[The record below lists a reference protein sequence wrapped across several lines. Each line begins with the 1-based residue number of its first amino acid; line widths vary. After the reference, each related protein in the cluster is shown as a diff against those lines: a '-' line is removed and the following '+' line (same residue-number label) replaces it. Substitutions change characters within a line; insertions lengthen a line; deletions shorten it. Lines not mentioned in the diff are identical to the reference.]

1 MCERC
6 SFFFFRIRRPPR
18 ATRTDTLFPYTTRFR
33 SLEGLEVICDLQ
45 HLPVGS
51 HSLNGEILLDLLCTD
66 EKGEHFLVHLQRSEW
81 LTPDGSLMYHGAR
94 LILKQPKEVKEDYL
108 ERVYSVGIM
117 NHQLPPNEVR
127 SSIQKTQAILS
138 IGTREQGLIYKVTLL
153 LNMIELPRFRKK
165 EQELRTHLDKWL
177 FLLQNISGMQEI
189 PAAMKGSRFEK
200 LFRAAAS
207 PTEP

>member
-1 MCERC
+1 
-6 SFFFFRIRRPPR
+6 
-18 ATRTDTLFPYTTRFR
+18 
-33 SLEGLEVICDLQ
+33 
-45 HLPVGS
+45 
-51 HSLNGEILLDLLCTD
+51 
-66 EKGEHFLVHLQRSEW
+66 
-81 LTPDGSLMYHGAR
+81 MYHGAR

-165 EQELRTHLDKWL
+165 EQELRTNLDKSSEERRVGKECVSTCRYRW
-177 FLLQNISGMQEI
+177 
-189 PAAMKGSRFEK
+189 
-200 LFRAAAS
+200 S
-207 PTEP
+207 P

>member
-1 MCERC
+1 
-6 SFFFFRIRRPPR
+6 
-18 ATRTDTLFPYTTRFR
+18 
-33 SLEGLEVICDLQ
+33 
-45 HLPVGS
+45 
-51 HSLNGEILLDLLCTD
+51 
-66 EKGEHFLVHLQRSEW
+66 
-81 LTPDGSLMYHGAR
+81 
-94 LILKQPKEVKEDYL
+94 
-108 ERVYSVGIM
+108 M

-189 PAAMKGSRFEK
+189 PAAMRSEEHTSELQSLMRISYAVFCLKKKKQNNTSK
-200 LFRAAAS
+200 K
-207 PTEP
+207 